1 MHLSW
6 PWIYGSQA
14 LMAAGIGALIGRN
27 VSGAGR
33 WIAFVIAA
41 WLAELVAL
49 TLGGTL
55 LANELVPGAAWFYWW
70 VGTGGPVQPAAAVAG
85 GLAARSW
92 RRRSAKIEHAP
103 PR

>member
-41 WLAELVAL
+41 WLAEPVGVSLLIGFGLILVSL
-49 TLGGTL
+49 VLVLGIGSSVG
-55 LANELVPGAAWFYWW
+55 VPRLRRAFGASS
-70 VGTGGPVQPAAAVAG
+70 V
-85 GLAARSW
+85 S
-92 RRRSAKIEHAP
+92 
-103 PR
+103 